1 MKGQAR
7 IVLKN
12 KEEIAR
18 MREAGRLAAMALRE
32 VVRAVRPE
40 VTTMELDEIAE
51 RYIRAYGGVPSFKG
65 YRGYPASI
73 CVSINE
79 EVVHGIPSKRRL
91 KKGQIVS
98 IDLGVIVDGFH
109 GDVAVTVPVGEV
121 SEDLLRLLECTREAL
136 YQGISQARPGNRL
149 GDISFAIQA
158 CVERYGFSVVRE
170 YAGHGIGR
178 QLHEE
183 PQVPNYGAPGTGIAL
198 RPGMTLAIEPMVNLG
213 GAEVLVAADGWTV
226 RTRDGLP
233 SAHFEHTVAIGEEG
247 PEILT
252 RLPGDSLI

>member
-18 MREAGRLAAMALRE
+18 MRKAGRLAAMALRE
-32 VVRAVRPE
+32 VVQAVRPG
-40 VTTMELDEIAE
+40 VTTLELDTIAE
-51 RYIRAYGGVPSFKG
+51 TYIRAHGGVPSFKG

-73 CVSINE
+73 CVSIND
-79 EVVHGIPSKRRL
+79 EVVHGIPSQRRL
-91 KKGQIVS
+91 KRGEIVS
-98 IDLGVIVDGFH
+98 IDLGVFVDGFH

-121 SEDLLRLLECTREAL
+121 NKELLRLLECAREAL
-136 YQGISQARPGNRL
+136 YQGIAQAKPGNRL
-149 GDISFAIQA
+149 GDISVGDQA
-158 CVERYGFSVVRE
+158 CAEKCGFSVVRE

-178 QLHEE
+178 QLHED
-183 PQVPNYGAPGTGIAL
+183 PQVPNYGVPGTGIVL
-198 RPGMTLAIEPMVNLG
+198 RSGMTLAIEPMVNLG
-213 GAEVLVAADGWTV
+213 GAEVVVGPDGWTV